1 MIQDIHLSDRDLW
14 EQFYQY
20 WTSGQYQD
28 ALNVL
33 QNSQL
38 TDKYFNATMINNIQE
53 IVRETEETALENE
66 DWKYQQIIK
75 LAEYPPSDMDVG
87 EVYFQIVR

>member
-14 EQFYQY
+14 EQFYRY
-20 WTSGQYQD
+20 WINGQYQD

-38 TDKYFNATMINNIQE
+38 SEKYFNATMINNIQSILVE
-53 IVRETEETALENE
+53 LQETGLENI
-66 DWKYQQIIK
+66 DWKKNQIIK
-75 LAEYPPSDMDVG
+75 LAEEPPENMYNG
-87 EVYFQIVR
+87 EVYFQIL

>member
-14 EQFYQY
+14 EQFYRY
-20 WTSGQYQD
+20 WINGQYQD

-38 TDKYFNATMINNIQE
+38 SEKYFNATMINNIQSILVE
-53 IVRETEETALENE
+53 LQETGLENI
-66 DWKYQQIIK
+66 DWKKNQIIK
-75 LAEYPPSDMDVG
+75 LAEEPPENMYSG
-87 EVYFQIVR
+87 EVYFQIL

>member
-14 EQFYQY
+14 ELFYKH
-20 WTSGQYQD
+20 WINGRYQD

-38 TDKYFNATMINNIQE
+38 SEKYFNATMINNIQS
-53 IVRETEETALENE
+53 IVRNLEEVGLENI
-66 DWKYQQIIK
+66 DWKKDQLIK
-75 LAEYPPSDMDVG
+75 LANEPPEDISDGD
-87 EVYFQIVR
+87 VYFQIL